1 MGIFED
7 MDKAIAEFLAAAD
20 DFIKTEKDKGGRTM
34 RMTLTDTQMDR
45 LEARFGANYQAPD
58 RKLNAGDIAIAF
70 VLGLSIAGIFLI

>member
-1 MGIFED
+1 M
-7 MDKAIAEFLAAAD
+7 MNK
-20 DFIKTEKDKGGRTM
+20 KV
-34 RMTLTDTQMDR
+34 LTDTQMDR